1 MSTVNLAE
9 VMTIALRNYGARPA
23 LLEPRILKLGIE
35 VFEFT
40 IADAV
45 AVADLWPETKPQG
58 LSLGDRACLALGKRL
73 GVKVLTAER
82 ARDWRGLRLKGI
94 EVERIR

>member
-1 MSTVNLAE
+1 
-9 VMTIALRNYGARPA
+9 MTIALRNYGARPA

-58 LSLGDRACLALGKRL
+58 LSLGDRA
-73 GVKVLTAER
+73 
-82 ARDWRGLRLKGI
+82 
-94 EVERIR
+94 